1 MTLITGSFV
10 SDIKLVGLIFVR
22 LIEQNGAATP
32 PTGLF

>member
-10 SDIKLVGLIFVR
+10 SDIKLVGLIFVC